1 MPAGRHFL
9 QIPGPTNVPDRI
21 LRAIDRPTI
30 DHRGPEFQSLGKDVL
45 EGIRRIFKTR
55 HPVVMVVEFEE
66 PVFAPSFLF
75 VTTRHGL
82 PLTMTVPSDPEVTA
96 TLSARTGAA
105 AARNPM
111 VRMKR
116 APLLWIRI
124 RESSEKIANA
134 VPSPPVAVARR

>member
-1 MPAGRHFL
+1 MTQSELAALDERPPAL
-9 QIPGPTNVPDRI
+9 
-21 LRAIDRPTI
+21 
-30 DHRGPEFQSLGKDVL
+30 L
-45 EGIRRIFKTR
+45 ELL
-55 HPVVMVVEFEE
+55 PVVTDELLPPPGEMVVEPLTPPCPVVIVVEFEE

-111 VRMKR
+111 VRR
-116 APLLWIRI
+116 ERVLLWMRI
-124 RESSEKIANA
+124 RK
-134 VPSPPVAVARR
+134 

>member
-1 MPAGRHFL
+1 MTQSELAALEECEPL
-9 QIPGPTNVPDRI
+9 PLEPLPTVTDELLPPPGET
-21 LRAIDRPTI
+21 
-30 DHRGPEFQSLGKDVL
+30 
-45 EGIRRIFKTR
+45 
-55 HPVVMVVEFEE
+55 VVEPLTPPCPLVIVVEFEE
-66 PVFAPSFLF
+66 LVLAPSRLV

-116 APLLWIRI
+116 APL
-124 RESSEKIANA
+124 
-134 VPSPPVAVARR
+134 